1 MTMKLK
7 TTILVNRM
15 SGPTTFIQLATPSKS
30 PPPVVEGVVQPNQAK
45 GTPQPPRNK
54 TLAIRLN
61 TPTAANS
68 AMKKIRKRKPEY
80 SVMNPE
86 TSSDSAIG
94 MSNGVWVSSAWTAI
108 MKITNPMNWVR
119 TYGLPRPSQPNI
131 SPEFWATTMPCMFI
145 VPAWITTP
153 STAKTM
159 GSS

>member
-1 MTMKLK
+1 MMRKVRTN
-7 TTILVNRM
+7 ILVSM
-15 SGPTTFIQLATPSKS
+15 ITGPPMFIQLSTSS
-30 PPPVVEGVVQPNQAK
+30 MLCHPNHEN
-45 GTPQPPRNK
+45 GTPQPPRNS
-54 TLAIRLN
+54 TLAINAN
-61 TPTAANS
+61 TPAVANS
-68 AMKKIRKRKPEY
+68 AMKKMRNQNPEY
-80 SVMNPE
+80 SVMYPE

-94 MSNGVWVSSAWTAI
+94 MSNGVWVNSACTAI